1 MKTTNG
7 NKNMGA
13 ALALGCGVGAALG
26 VALGNVAI
34 GVAMGVAI
42 GVALGASG
50 AFSEIRQILSDF
62 FFKSSIDRETTI
74 SQRVDPSSRR
84 CLFGTVVKRSV
95 IFMLS
100 R

>member
-13 ALALGCGVGAALG
+13 ALALGCGVVAALG

-50 AFSEIRQILSDF
+50 AFSGNSPNPE
-62 FFKSSIDRETTI
+62 
-74 SQRVDPSSRR
+74 
-84 CLFGTVVKRSV
+84 
-95 IFMLS
+95 
-100 R
+100 